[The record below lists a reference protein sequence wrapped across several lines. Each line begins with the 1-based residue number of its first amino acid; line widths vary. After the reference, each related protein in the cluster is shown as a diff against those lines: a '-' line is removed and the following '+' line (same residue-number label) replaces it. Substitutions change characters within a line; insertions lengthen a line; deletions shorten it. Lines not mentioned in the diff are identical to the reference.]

1 MAFAD
6 AMAEAGRPC
15 ELALYNWGDHGML
28 LGHDTLD
35 VRNWPRQAKEFME
48 SLRLCQEDPEGFRA
62 RYTHPYQA
70 ACTRR

>member
-1 MAFAD
+1 
-6 AMAEAGRPC
+6 
-15 ELALYNWGDHGML
+15 ML

-70 ACTRR
+70 ERTRR